1 MSKKAFAVFLQE
13 LRDGRT
19 HAELSD
25 QLANLLEKVKETG
38 KGGEITLKLKVR
50 PAGRGAD
57 VDKIVIG
64 DSVSIK
70 LPNPERG
77 EDFFW
82 LTDENALSR
91 NHPRQGNLEL
101 REATISH
108 PVTLKE
114 ATK

>member
-64 DSVSIK
+64 DSVTIK

-82 LTDENALSR
+82 LTNENALSR

-101 REATISH
+101 RDATPSQ
-108 PVTLKE
+108 PTTFKE
-114 ATK
+114 ANK

>member
-1 MSKKAFAVFLQE
+1 MSKRAFAVFLQE

-25 QLANLLEKVKETG
+25 QLATVLEKVKETG
-38 KGGEITLKLKVR
+38 KAGEITLKLKVR

-57 VDKIVIG
+57 VDKIVVA
-64 DSVSIK
+64 DSVTIK

-82 LTDENALSR
+82 LTEENDLSR
-91 NHPRQGNLEL
+91 NHPRQGGLDL
-101 REATISH
+101 REVTPSQ
-108 PVTLKE
+108 PTTLKE
-114 ATK
+114 ASK